1 MFRPPLSRL
10 CFALCLLIGCAA
22 PAYAFD
28 LIQAFEAAQR
38 HSAEYAAAQYG
49 YQAEIEQEA
58 QARAPLLPQISAN
71 ALYQRQ
77 PASLSSNTVSHG
89 WGVQASQ
96 VLFDRS
102 LWAQYRQG
110 RQAAQQAAAKLQR
123 SGDDLLFQVAQAYCE
138 ILQQQDTLA
147 AIRQEK
153 AAYFRQMQ
161 QARAAFEKGAATRV
175 DIEEARAGYDAALA
189 KEITT
194 VSRLELARSTLDN
207 LTGLDSRQIEPLR
220 PGELPDW
227 LQQKENYWQDLAER
241 HNPQWIEQRWAWQQ
255 ARSSREAAQGSH
267 WPRLTLNGGYQDHH
281 NTQSYGR
288 ADQHYSSK
296 GGSVTLQL
304 NLPLYDGG
312 QTNSRIRETTAR
324 ELQQHELLTATERQ
338 VRQAVRQAYL
348 DAYSHQYRIRA
359 QQRLLESNRAK
370 LESTRLGRQVGV
382 RSLLEELQAQQ
393 AAADAEQQLAQAR
406 YGYGYVLAYMRLLKE
421 SGVLGETARQ
431 QQLRREL
438 FAAGSRGANRTR
450 ALAHPAAPAVLNPPR
465 INSNMAQSAISAV
478 GDAQPP
484 LDNAPAAGQNTA
496 ALQARQIA
504 PRPAP
509 PPRRSGSRR
518 SRDVHRILLKP
529 NWPIVPVAAE

>member
-10 CFALCLLIGCAA
+10 CFTLCLLIGCAA

-138 ILQQQDTLA
+138 VLQQQDTWA

-175 DIEEARAGYDAALA
+175 DIEEARAGYDAAHY
-189 KEITT
+189 EI
-194 VSRLELARSTLDN
+194 
-207 LTGLDSRQIEPLR
+207 
-220 PGELPDW
+220 
-227 LQQKENYWQDLAER
+227 
-241 HNPQWIEQRWAWQQ
+241 
-255 ARSSREAAQGSH
+255 
-267 WPRLTLNGGYQDHH
+267 
-281 NTQSYGR
+281 GR
-288 ADQHYSSK
+288 ASC
-296 GGSVTLQL
+296 
-304 NLPLYDGG
+304 
-312 QTNSRIRETTAR
+312 RER
-324 ELQQHELLTATERQ
+324 
-338 VRQAVRQAYL
+338 V
-348 DAYSHQYRIRA
+348 
-359 QQRLLESNRAK
+359 
-370 LESTRLGRQVGV
+370 
-382 RSLLEELQAQQ
+382 
-393 AAADAEQQLAQAR
+393 
-406 YGYGYVLAYMRLLKE
+406 
-421 SGVLGETARQ
+421 
-431 QQLRREL
+431 
-438 FAAGSRGANRTR
+438 
-450 ALAHPAAPAVLNPPR
+450 
-465 INSNMAQSAISAV
+465 
-478 GDAQPP
+478 
-484 LDNAPAAGQNTA
+484 
-496 ALQARQIA
+496 
-504 PRPAP
+504 
-509 PPRRSGSRR
+509 
-518 SRDVHRILLKP
+518 
-529 NWPIVPVAAE
+529 

>member
-110 RQAAQQAAAKLQR
+110 QQAAQQAAAKLQR

-138 ILQQQDTLA
+138 VLQQQDTWA

-255 ARSSREAAQGSH
+255 ARSSREAAQGSR

-288 ADQHYSSK
+288 VDQHYRSK

-348 DAYSHQYRIRA
+348 DAYGHQYRILA
-359 QQRLLESNRAK
+359 QQRLLDSNRAK

-406 YGYGYVLAYMRLLKE
+406 YGYVLAYIRLLKE

-438 FAAGSRGANRTR
+438 FASNPR
-450 ALAHPAAPAVLNPPR
+450 ARRASAPANPAVSVVPNPPHTNR
-465 INSNMAQSAISAV
+465 ETAQPAISAV
-478 GDAQPP
+478 GDAPPP
-484 LDNAPAAGQNTA
+484 LDSIPAAGQNA
-496 ALQARQIA
+496 AIPQARPTA
-504 PRPAP
+504 PRPTP
-509 PPRRSGSRR
+509 LQRRSSNRQR
-518 SRDVHRILLKP
+518 SRDINRILLKSD
-529 NWPIVPVAAE
+529 WSVMPVAAE

>member
-1 MFRPPLSRL
+1 M
-10 CFALCLLIGCAA
+10 
-22 PAYAFD
+22 
-28 LIQAFEAAQR
+28 
-38 HSAEYAAAQYG
+38 
-49 YQAEIEQEA
+49 
-58 QARAPLLPQISAN
+58 
-71 ALYQRQ
+71 
-77 PASLSSNTVSHG
+77 
-89 WGVQASQ
+89 
-96 VLFDRS
+96 
-102 LWAQYRQG
+102 
-110 RQAAQQAAAKLQR
+110 QR

-138 ILQQQDTLA
+138 VLQQQDTLA

-175 DIEEARAGYDAALA
+175 DIEEARTGYDAALA

-207 LTGLDSRQIEPLR
+207 LPGLDSRQIEPLR

-267 WPRLTLNGGYQDHH
+267 WRRLTLNGGYQDHH

-288 ADQHYSSK
+288 ADQHYRSK

-348 DAYSHQYRIRA
+348 DAYGHQYRIRA

-406 YGYGYVLAYMRLLKE
+406 YGYVLAYMRLLKE

-518 SRDVHRILLKP
+518 SHDVNRILLKP
-529 NWPIVPVAAE
+529 NWPVMPVTAE